1 MTNTYNTGAASV
13 TNSNAEVT
21 GSGTAWAVSLVA
33 GGLFS
38 CRGVAIPIASV
49 EDDTHLTL
57 EYPYTGLTGTGLV
70 YSIVMENAGAAS
82 AVEANR
88 LLAQVAREQWASLL
102 VAGFDPI
109 MTGNLAGRAAFD
121 GRTKGSVY
129 TITTEPGPPTYYYK
143 LSNTSG
149 DWSDE
154 KQVGGPEGEPGLPG
168 SADIVGSSITSV
180 AIGTGAKTFTVE
192 TGKGWGVG
200 ARLRVSSNASPAAN
214 WMEGVVTAYT
224 GASLTLSVDTVSG
237 SGSLSDWTVN
247 LAGARGNEGS
257 RVTLTATRNYYV
269 SPTGSNSNNGLS
281 AGAPFLTLQKA
292 VDEAYKLDC
301 SIHNININLADG
313 TYAGAEIH
321 RPLLGGGTLYI
332 IGNVTTPANVVITSG
347 VVATNYSSVSVTGVR
362 FLIGASYVDA
372 LTARG
377 GANLIVGKVDFG
389 PQDATAD
396 HILVNETGS
405 IIFAQDYTIS
415 GGARRHL
422 SMSGAVTANGVNRTI
437 TLTGTPAFGVDFFY
451 IANGAAAAFWNPTFS
466 GSATG
471 RRYTINTAAVVN
483 LYGKPTTFLPGDVAG
498 VTASGGV
505 YA

>member
-1 MTNTYNTGAASV
+1 MTNTYRTGTVSV
-13 TNSNAEVT
+13 SNGSAVVI

-38 CRGVAIPIASV
+38 CGGYSVPIASV

-57 EYPYTGLTGTGLV
+57 EYEWAGPNSAGAA
-70 YSIVMENAGAAS
+70 YSILMENAGAAS

-102 VAGFDPI
+102 VAGYDPQ
-109 MTGNLAGRAAFD
+109 MTGDLAGRSAFD

-129 TITTEPGPPTYYYK
+129 TITTETGPPTYYYK

-154 KQVGGPEGEPGLPG
+154 KQVDGPAGDPGPPG
-168 SADIVGSSITSV
+168 SADIVGTS
-180 AIGTGAKTFTVE
+180 ATSLTIDLGAKMFT
-192 TGKGWGVG
+192 TQANKGWGIG
-200 ARLRVSSNASPAAN
+200 ARLRASVTASPDAN
-214 WMEGVVTAYT
+214 WMEGVVTAYS
-224 GASLTLSVDTVSG
+224 GSSLTISVDATNG
-237 SGSLSDWTVN
+237 AGTHAGWTIN
-247 LAGARGNEGS
+247 LAGQRGVGGARE
-257 RVTLTATRNYYV
+257 TLSATRTYYV
-269 SPTGSNSNNGLS
+269 STTGSNSNNGLS

-292 VDEAYKLDC
+292 ADEAHKLDC
-301 SIHNININLADG
+301 SVYDVNIQLVDG
-313 TYAGAEIH
+313 TYGGASIV

-332 IGNVTTPANVVITSG
+332 IGNNTTPANVVITSAITVQG
-347 VVATNYSSVSVTGVR
+347 GASVSVSGLR
-362 FLIGASYVDA
+362 FVIAASYVNA
-372 LTARG
+372 LTVTG
-377 GANLIVGKVDFG
+377 GAKLTIGKVDFG

-396 HILVNETGS
+396 HISGNGVSEIVFT
-405 IIFAQDYTIS
+405 QDYTVS

-422 SMSGAVTANGVNRTI
+422 ALSGAVFASGSNRTI
-437 TLTGTPAFGVDFFY
+437 TLTGTPAFTEFCLV
-451 IANGAAAAFWNPTFS
+451 AAGAAIALWNPTFT

-471 RRYTINTAAVVN
+471 KRYTINTGGVVN

-498 VTASGGV
+498 TTASGGV